1 MAENLAS
8 CVRARGFYNGVA
20 RGLRDLFLNNSWF
33 VGFNKI
39 KTLKFA
45 FCVWLRIWRGLKF
58 RRGLL
63 LITAWHKDKRRYKR
77 YIKINF

>member
-1 MAENLAS
+1 MRVAENLAS

-45 FCVWLRIWRGLKF
+45 FVCG
-58 RRGLL
+58 
-63 LITAWHKDKRRYKR
+63 
-77 YIKINF
+77 

>member
-8 CVRARGFYNGVA
+8 CVRTRGFYNGVA

-45 FCVWLRIWRGLKF
+45 FCLWLRIWRGLKF
-58 RRGLL
+58 GRGLL
-63 LITAWHKDKRRYKR
+63 LNNGVALKAKGVKSVTLK
-77 YIKINF
+77 